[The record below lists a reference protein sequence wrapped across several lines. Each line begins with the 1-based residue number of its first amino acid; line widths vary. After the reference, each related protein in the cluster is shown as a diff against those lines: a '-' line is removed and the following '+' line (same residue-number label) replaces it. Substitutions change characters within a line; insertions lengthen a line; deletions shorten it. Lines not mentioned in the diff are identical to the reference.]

1 MPVYAA
7 IAPWSEKESSYYF
20 SLLFSVG
27 QAYGFE
33 LKTPW
38 QELSRTQQEAVL
50 FGTVEP
56 ILIEADSRYRKSKG
70 YERRFEGVLAI
81 LERQLRDAGGE
92 SARQKLEKYQE
103 LVPCSTC
110 AGQRLRPE
118 ALAVRI
124 GPYNITD
131 LTAISVGECLER
143 IDALMGGGSD
153 GQPLC
158 HPARSRSLIWCCGR
172 SVCACVS

>member
-1 MPVYAA
+1 M
-7 IAPWSEKESSYYF
+7 SEKESSYYF

-56 ILIEADSRYRKSKG
+56 ILIEADSRYRKTKG

-81 LERQLRDAGGE
+81 LERQVRDAGGE

-103 LVPCSTC
+103 LVP
-110 AGQRLRPE
+110 APP
-118 ALAVRI
+118 ALAS
-124 GPYNITD
+124 
-131 LTAISVGECLER
+131 A
-143 IDALMGGGSD
+143 
-153 GQPLC
+153 
-158 HPARSRSLIWCCGR
+158 CGR
-172 SVCACVS
+172 SPGCSHWSLQHHRSDRHQRWRVPSALMP